1 MERMWQFHPHLLTV
15 EKVIITPI
23 LQAVRKIRDNACDN
37 AGAMSSIHESSKKKK
52 KKTLW
57 LLSLENYILV
67 LRSLVSR
74 ECFY

>member
-1 MERMWQFHPHLLTV
+1 MERMWQLHPHLLSV

-37 AGAMSSIHESSKKKK
+37 AGAMSGIHESSKK

-57 LLSLENYILV
+57 LLSLENYILA
-67 LRSLVSR
+67 LSSLVSR
-74 ECFY
+74 GCFY